1 VTNEPAGT
9 TPPDNAGLGA
19 AGTQLTSAF
28 KEHLGSY
35 AATLTA
41 NFASLTDAQPED
53 QLKAPVSEIVKAAG
67 ELAGLKIVSRTE
79 TKVDGIAGRPDIGV
93 DSNGLPVGN
102 IELKAPGNGARPEL
116 FKDKRSRDQ
125 FERFSKLPN
134 LLYTDGRDWALYR
147 NGSLIGEVIRLDAEP
162 TIGGTGGVTDED
174 ASKLLNLLGVF
185 FRWEPIV
192 PSSPRALATLL
203 APLTRLLR
211 DEVLADVKA
220 KGVMQILATEWR
232 NTLFPDAD
240 DPTFADSYAQ
250 TFVYAL
256 LLARLEGA
264 EAPLTA
270 ETAAKELDADHA
282 LLAQALRLL
291 GQPGTRDAIGM
302 PVGLLERVVGAVDP
316 SKLASE
322 NKDPWIYFYEDFL
335 AAYDPV
341 QRNNRGVYFTPF
353 EVVNAQVRLSDF
365 VIRTRFAKE
374 AGLGSPDVVVLDP
387 AAGTGTYPLAV
398 VSQVLQNAADESG
411 PGVVPQVATHLVD
424 NINAFEILVG
434 PYAVTHLRLSRTFV
448 DAGAA
453 MPDAGVRVFLTD
465 ALTAPAHSGFAAQ
478 MTLFQQR
485 LAAEQE
491 NAGRVKDVDTVVTVI
506 IGNPPYDRDES
517 QVKAGER
524 RKGGIVRYA
533 EDGSGPGMIEDFLTP
548 LKAVNA
554 GVHAKNL
561 YNDYVYFWRW
571 AIWKACEQNNDPA
584 IVNFITASSYLTGPG
599 FAGMREMM
607 RREFDEIWLLDLGG
621 EGRGT
626 RKDDNVFFGVQTP
639 VVIAVAIRI
648 SGGSPEERRA
658 KPATVRY
665 RRVTGTREDKYA
677 ALNAVHELD
686 ASDGW
691 EIAPDGWLDRFV
703 PIGTADFDGWP
714 LLLDLMPWQHSGV
727 KAGRTWVIDAD
738 ATVLHSR
745 WEMLLSTGAEQRTAL
760 FKDSPT
766 GRKAATQL
774 RPGSIMNGSFPFD
787 SILESPA
794 TQPPPKAT
802 VYGFRSFDRSF
813 ILEDPRLIDRPGY
826 AWSTF
831 SERQVYLVSLVTNP
845 ISDGPAVTATA
856 SIPDLHCYRGSFGAK
871 DVIPLWRDAAATD
884 PNVTDGLVALLSTTY
899 GDDVSAEDIASYV
912 FGLLGTGSY
921 AARFADELAASTPR
935 VPITADKD
943 KFWKVV
949 ELGRD
954 LLWWATYG
962 ERLRPNDEH
971 GKPRF
976 SLPSG
981 TAKNTVAVSMD
992 TYPETYS
999 YSADTKTITVG
1010 DGEFGP
1016 VEPEVWQ
1023 FQVSGL
1029 KVVQSWLGYRMKVR
1043 SGKKSSPLDEIRPK
1057 HWTFSAEFVKLLA
1070 IIEHFVEAEARAA
1083 ELLERVVIGPLIDPS
1098 VIPAPSEDERKAP
1111 KRALTD
1117 SDDGVLPLFE

>member
-1 VTNEPAGT
+1 MTNEPAGT
-9 TPPDNAGLGA
+9 TQPDNAGLGA

-28 KEHLGSY
+28 KEHLSSY

-116 FKDKRSRDQ
+116 FKDKRSRNQ

-147 NGSLIGEVIRLDAEP
+147 NGSLVGEVIRLDAEP
-162 TIGGTGGVTDED
+162 TIGGVGGVTDDD

-220 KGVMQILATEWR
+220 KGVMEILATEWR

-264 EAPLTA
+264 EPPLTA

-291 GQPGTRDAIGM
+291 GQPGTREAIGM

-316 SKLASE
+316 SKLGGE
-322 NKDPWIYFYEDFL
+322 NKDPWIYFYEEFL

-365 VIRTRFAKE
+365 VVRTKFGKE
-374 AGLGSPDVVVLDP
+374 SGLGSPDVVVLDP
-387 AAGTGTYPLAV
+387 AAGTGTYPLAI
-398 VSQVLQNAADESG
+398 VSQVLDRASEELG
-411 PGVVPQVATHLVD
+411 PGVLPQIATQLVD

-453 MPDAGVRVFLTD
+453 MPEKGVHVYLTD
-465 ALTAPAHSGFAAQ
+465 ALTAPAHAGFAAQ

-491 NAGRVKDVDTVVTVI
+491 SAGRVKGETVVTVI

-517 QVKAGER
+517 QVDAGER

-533 EDGSGPGMIEDFLTP
+533 ENGTGPGLIEDFLAP
-548 LKAVNA
+548 LKEANA

-571 AIWKACEQNNDPA
+571 AIWKACEQNDAPA
-584 IVNFITASSYLTGPG
+584 IVNFITASSYLMGPG
-599 FAGMREMM
+599 FAGMREVM
-607 RREFDEIWLLDLGG
+607 RRRFDEIWLIDLGG
-621 EGRGT
+621 EGRGA
-626 RKDDNVFFGVQTP
+626 RKEENVFEGVLTP
-639 VVIAVAIRI
+639 VVIAVALRLPGT
-648 SGGSPEERRA
+648 SAEDRHNT
-658 KPATVRY
+658 PATIRY
-665 RRVTGTREDKYA
+665 RRVAGTRDDKFS
-677 ALNAVHELD
+677 ALNALD
-686 ASDGW
+686 ALDPTGDW
-691 EIAPDGWLDRFV
+691 EISSDAWGSPFLPEDASEFSSWPSITDVFPWSARGIQFSRTWPVGESESVVLTRWAQLIAASDAEQPVLLKESRDARVDTQYRSFISGESLTPIREV
-703 PIGTADFDGWP
+703 PIGGLPDA
-714 LLLDLMPWQHSGV
+714 V
-727 KAGRTWVIDAD
+727 RTIA
-738 ATVLHSR
+738 
-745 WEMLLSTGAEQRTAL
+745 
-760 FKDSPT
+760 
-766 GRKAATQL
+766 
-774 RPGSIMNGSFPFD
+774 
-787 SILESPA
+787 
-794 TQPPPKAT
+794 
-802 VYGFRSFDRSF
+802 FRSFDEQVCAADRRV
-813 ILEDPRLIDRPGY
+813 IDMPRPPLWQAAGPSQLFLTTLQADQGSV
-826 AWSTF
+826 A
-831 SERQVYLVSLVTNP
+831 
-845 ISDGPAVTATA
+845 GPAVVANC
-856 SIPDLHCYRGSFGAK
+856 SVPDLNAFNNRGGL
-871 DVIPLWRDAAATD
+871 VLPLWRDSDATE
-884 PNVTDGLVALLSTTY
+884 PNVTKGLTTLLSKVYNSAVTA
-899 GDDVSAEDIASYV
+899 GDVVAYV
-912 FGLLGTGSY
+912 FGLLGTGAY
-921 AARFADELAASTPR
+921 TTRFADNLAVSMAH
-935 VPITADKD
+935 VPFTADSGIFSD
-943 KFWKVV
+943 VV
-949 ELGRD
+949 EFGRG
-954 LLWWATYG
+954 LLWWATFG
-962 ERLRPNDEH
+962 ERFQPIDDKGNGVL
-971 GKPRF
+971 
-976 SLPSG
+976 SLPAG
-981 TAKNTVAVSMD
+981 TAKNTMAVPMD
-992 TYPETYS
+992 TYPEKYS
-999 YSADTKTITVG
+999 YDPLSKTVTVG
-1010 DGEFGP
+1010 AGEFGP
-1016 VEPEVWQ
+1016 VEQSVWD
-1023 FQVSGL
+1023 FEVSGL

-1043 SGKKSSPLDEIRPK
+1043 SGKKSSPLDEVRPES
-1057 HWTFSAEFVKLLA
+1057 WTFSAEFVKLLA
-1070 IIEHFVEAEARAA
+1070 IIEHFAGAEDKAG
-1083 ELLERVVIGPLIDPS
+1083 ELLELVVSGPLIDPS
-1098 VIPAPSEDERKAP
+1098 VIPTPSEDERKAP
-1111 KRALTD
+1111 KRAMTD
-1117 SDDGVLPLFE
+1117 SDDGAIPLFE